1 MIECLLR
8 VATYTRKITFVFGA
22 IVFCL
27 LQGKTQSA
35 GELHHLHREQ
45 QAEEQKCLCDM
56 AALHR
61 FLSFIW
67 WQQQKIWS
75 FQKNCHQCSPPPSLA
90 RSPSSSMFLQPAS
103 CASLPPYPPPITNM
117 TSTQRQPTPP
127 LPFDRTS
134 PSSFICH
141 CRSSPLSLLD
151 HTEGV
156 QSDFVNHFF
165 CSNWSLSGHP
175 GVPAADGGGVA
186 RGGGGGGGEHPPQL
200 CPR

>member
-35 GELHHLHREQ
+35 GKLHHLHHEQ

-61 FLSFIW
+61 FLHQLRLSFIW
-67 WQQQKIWS
+67 CQQQKIWS
-75 FQKNCHQCSPPPSLA
+75 FQKNWHQCSPPSLA

-127 LPFDRTS
+127 SLPLDRPS

-141 CRSSPLSLLD
+141 CRSSLLSLLD
-151 HTEGV
+151 NTEGV

-165 CSNWSLSGHP
+165 CSN
-175 GVPAADGGGVA
+175 
-186 RGGGGGGGEHPPQL
+186 
-200 CPR
+200 